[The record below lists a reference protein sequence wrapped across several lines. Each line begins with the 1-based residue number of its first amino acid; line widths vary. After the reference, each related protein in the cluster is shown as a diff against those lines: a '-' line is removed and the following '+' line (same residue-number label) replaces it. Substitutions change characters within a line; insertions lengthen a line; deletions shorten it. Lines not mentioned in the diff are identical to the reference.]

1 MREQLLAGE
10 FENFITRT
18 LHLTGNCRT
27 GTFGTI
33 FQAVTITIIA
43 PVYLIIQLLQSSSN
57 APEDT
62 LLVHPSDL
70 DLLPLSAILTYI
82 VPTIGLCLPILN
94 LLSDKAKLFV
104 VAFWQPF
111 PLYHTII
118 RVASQAL
125 HRRKPLAT
133 KERSRIYLQHCR
145 QALQRPN
152 WIMAILAVTVHM
164 SVIVTILVSAKT
176 QLVTQ
181 VSGHH
186 ILALTSLKTPPTMA
200 MLHPPVTLTE
210 SREIV
215 VSFLRW
221 DVYCTCFALFI
232 WATYHRYRVQSSSSV
247 LILTIKSLLYAL
259 MGGPIFPALMFIWE
273 RDEMVLDMVGLVQ
286 KDRAS
291 VKGTEVQDDMVETK
305 RVRHKVAVK

>member
-1 MREQLLAGE
+1 M
-10 FENFITRT
+10 
-18 LHLTGNCRT
+18 
-27 GTFGTI
+27 
-33 FQAVTITIIA
+33 
-43 PVYLIIQLLQSSSN
+43 YLIIQLLQSSSN
-57 APEDT
+57 APGKS

-94 LLSDKAKLFV
+94 ILSDNAKLFV

-125 HRRKPLAT
+125 HRRTHLDT
-133 KERSRIYLQHCR
+133 KESSRIYLQHCR
-145 QALQRPN
+145 QALHRSN
-152 WIMAILAVTVHM
+152 WIMAILVVMVHM
-164 SVIVTILVSAKT
+164 SVVVTIVVSAKT

-181 VSGHH
+181 VSGQH
-186 ILALTSLKTPPTMA
+186 ILALTSLKRPPTMA

-221 DVYCTCFALFI
+221 DVYCICFELFI
-232 WATYHRYRVQSSSSV
+232 WASFHRFRVQSSSSV
-247 LILTIKSLLYAL
+247 LILTIKALLYAL

-273 RDEMVLDMVGLVQ
+273 RDEMVLEMVGSVQ

-291 VKGTEVQDDMVETK
+291 AKGTEVEDDMVETI
-305 RVRHKVAVK
+305 RARHKVAVK

>member
-1 MREQLLAGE
+1 MP
-10 FENFITRT
+10 T
-18 LHLTGNCRT
+18 LYLTGKYRT
-27 GTFGTI
+27 GTFGAI
-33 FQAVTITIIA
+33 FQAVTVTIVA

-57 APEDT
+57 SPGET

-118 RVASQAL
+118 RGVSQAL
-125 HRRKPLAT
+125 HRRKHMDT

-145 QALQRPN
+145 QALQRSS
-152 WIMAILAVTVHM
+152 WIMTLLVVTVHM
-164 SVIVTILVSAKT
+164 TVMVTIAVSNMT
-176 QLVTQ
+176 RLVTQ

-186 ILALTSLKTPPTMA
+186 ILALTSLKRPPTIA
-200 MLHPPVTLTE
+200 MLHPPVTLTD

-221 DVYCTCFALFI
+221 DVYCTCIAMFI
-232 WATYHRYRVQSSSSV
+232 WATYHRYRVQSSSSG
-247 LILTIKSLLYAL
+247 LILTIKALLYAL
-259 MGGPIFPALMFIWE
+259 VGGPIFPALMFIWE
-273 RDEMVLDMVGLVQ
+273 RDEIVLDMIGSVQ
-286 KDRAS
+286 KGHTS
-291 VKGTEVQDDMVETK
+291 KKGSGVQGDMIETK
-305 RVRHKVAVK
+305 S

>member
-1 MREQLLAGE
+1 MP
-10 FENFITRT
+10 T
-18 LHLTGNCRT
+18 LYLTGKYRT

-33 FQAVTITIIA
+33 FQAVTITIVA
-43 PVYLIIQLLQSSSN
+43 PVYLIMQLLQSSSN
-57 APEDT
+57 APEET

-118 RVASQAL
+118 RGVSQAL
-125 HRRKPLAT
+125 RRRKHLDT
-133 KERSRIYLQHCR
+133 KERSTIYLQHCR
-145 QALQRPN
+145 QALQRSN
-152 WIMAILAVTVHM
+152 WIMISLVVMVHM
-164 SVIVTILVSAKT
+164 TVMITIAVSNIA
-176 QLVTQ
+176 QLVPQ
-181 VSGHH
+181 VSGDH
-186 ILALTSLKTPPTMA
+186 ILALTSLKRPPTMA
-200 MLHPPVTLTE
+200 MLHPPVTLIE

-215 VSFLRW
+215 LSFLRW
-221 DVYCTCFALFI
+221 DVYCTCIAMLI

-247 LILTIKSLLYAL
+247 LILIMKALSYAL

-273 RDEMVLDMVGLVQ
+273 RDEIVLDMVGSVQ
-286 KDRAS
+286 KGHTAAKS
-291 VKGTEVQDDMVETK
+291 TEVQGDMVETT

>member
-1 MREQLLAGE
+1 MP
-10 FENFITRT
+10 T
-18 LHLTGNCRT
+18 LYLTGKYRT

-33 FQAVTITIIA
+33 FQAVTITIVA
-43 PVYLIIQLLQSSSN
+43 PVYLIMQLLQSSSN
-57 APEDT
+57 APEET

-111 PLYHTII
+111 PLYHTIV
-118 RVASQAL
+118 RGVSQAL
-125 HRRKPLAT
+125 RRRKHLDT
-133 KERSRIYLQHCR
+133 KERSRIHLQHCR
-145 QALQRPN
+145 QALQRSN
-152 WIMAILAVTVHM
+152 WIMAFLVFMVHM
-164 SVIVTILVSAKT
+164 IVMITIAVSNIA
-176 QLVTQ
+176 QLVPQ

-186 ILALTSLKTPPTMA
+186 ILALTSLERPPAMV
-200 MLHPPVTLTE
+200 MLHPPVALTE

-221 DVYCTCFALFI
+221 DVYCTCIAMLL
-232 WATYHRYRVQSSSSV
+232 WASYHRYRVQSSPSV
-247 LILTIKSLLYAL
+247 STLTIKALLYAL
-259 MGGPIFPALMFIWE
+259 VGGPIFPALMFIWE
-273 RDEMVLDMVGLVQ
+273 RDEIVLDMVGSVQ
-286 KDRAS
+286 KGHTAAKS
-291 VKGTEVQDDMVETK
+291 TEVQGDMVETT